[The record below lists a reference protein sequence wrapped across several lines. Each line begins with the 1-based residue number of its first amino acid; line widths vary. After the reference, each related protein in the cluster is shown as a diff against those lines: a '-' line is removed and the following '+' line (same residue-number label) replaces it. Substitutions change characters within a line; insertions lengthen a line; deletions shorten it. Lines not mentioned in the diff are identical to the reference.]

1 MTYERLLIWQYKG
14 KPRAVATSKL
24 ISDEI
29 GRAWAG
35 IAQLP
40 EALDIDNA
48 EGVNLDLVGKHV
60 GQSRVISDMVAREF
74 FAFLESL
81 DGGGFQLGGMGGSTF
96 YRLGRSLT
104 ESVVLGDDDYRFL
117 IRCRITKNYMIGT
130 IPELLDA
137 LDFIFGDAAD
147 VFDGYDMSISIVIE
161 TTNVSSFALF
171 AIQHLDILP
180 RPVGVGVAFY
190 VVTGQ
195 KPFGFDG
202 SVGAFGFNEGTFAR
216 LL

>member
-1 MTYERLLIWQYKG
+1 MSYERLLIWQYKG
-14 KPRAVATSKL
+14 KPRAVATAKL

-29 GRAWAG
+29 GRAWGG

-48 EGVNLDLVGKHV
+48 EGANLDLVGKHV
-60 GQSRVISDMVAREF
+60 GQSRVIPDMVAREF

-81 DGGGFQLGGMGGSTF
+81 DGGGFQRDGMGGATF
-96 YRLGRSLT
+96 YRYGRSLA
-104 ESVVLGDDDYRFL
+104 ESVVLDDDNYRFL

-130 IPELLDA
+130 IPDLLDA
-137 LDFIFGDAAD
+137 LDFIFNGAAE
-147 VFDGYDMSISIVIE
+147 VFDGYDMSISVVVE
-161 TTNVSSFALF
+161 TTNVSSFELF
-171 AIQHLDILP
+171 AVQHLDILP

-190 VVTGQ
+190 VVTGPR
-195 KPFGFDG
+195 PFGFNG
-202 SVGAFGFNEGTFAR
+202 SVGGFGFNEGTFAR